1 MNESNIRATVLG
13 ILARIAPEA
22 DLTTLDPDVEWQEQL
37 DLDSMN
43 LLTMMVEIE
52 SATGISVP
60 ERDYPKVSTLNR
72 CVEYLTGRTATIP
85 A

>member
-1 MNESNIRATVLG
+1 MSVAASSRPSAIIFRSRHRYE
-13 ILARIAPEA
+13 RIGHPR
-22 DLTTLDPDVEWQEQL
+22 DVEWQEQL

>member
-1 MNESNIRATVLG
+1 MNESDTRATVLR

-22 DLTTLDPDVEWQEQL
+22 DLTTLDPNLEWQEQL

-43 LLTMMVEIE
+43 LLAMMVEIE
-52 SATGISVP
+52 SATGVSVP

-72 CVEYLTGRTATIP
+72 CVEYLTGRMA
-85 A
+85 AAGA